1 MEKIE
6 RKKLLGV
13 DAFLCLIITIIGY
26 ILLKNPQL
34 EVLKPLAYSSAIF
47 YMIAF
52 FALIAY
58 FVDRRKDD
66 YEQLLFALNNIIVG
80 TYLIISSTKPN
91 SGQVLGDAVLFYSI
105 FNFINKG
112 YYATKLSKE
121 NNVDTFPKT
130 AICIILLLLGIL
142 VINNLYNEITM
153 QTLILGYYFLAFGVL
168 SIVEPLVMYI
178 LRFPKIHNYF
188 QNLMEEEQNQLKKE
202 SKETKTEIKKVEVK
216 KPTANVKKEEDQK
229 ETPKKTV
236 KKVVKKETT
245 VKKPIAK
252 KTTVKKTTKKENKDV
267 EK

>member
-130 AICIILLLLGIL
+130 AVCIILLLLGIL

-168 SIVEPLVMYI
+168 SIVEPLVIYI

-188 QNLMEEEQNQLKKE
+188 QNLMEEENQLKKE

-216 KPTANVKKEEDQK
+216 KPTANVKKEEEDQK